1 MSSAARPPSLDDLRE
16 EIARID
22 HLLIRLVATRLRVAQ
37 RAIRT
42 RTRQGGDVSDPAQ
55 ERRVVDRARR
65 WALESGVPPEL
76 VDRLVRELMESA
88 KSGVARA
95 APTFPRSPT
104 TVPRSPGLAS
114 EGPAQTAPVRA
125 PVLGA

>member
-1 MSSAARPPSLDDLRE
+1 M
-16 EIARID
+16 D

-42 RTRQGGDVSDPAQ
+42 RTSQGGNVSDPAQ

-76 VDRLVRELMESA
+76 VDRLFRELMESA
-88 KSGVARA
+88 KSGVVRA
-95 APTFPRSPT
+95 APTLPRSAP
-104 TVPRSPGLAS
+104 TVPRAPGLPS
-114 EGPAQTAPVRA
+114 DGPAETAPMRA

>member
-1 MSSAARPPSLDDLRE
+1 MPSAAYPPSLGELRE
-16 EIARID
+16 EIARLD
-22 HLLIRLVATRLRVAQ
+22 HLLIRLVANRLKVAQ

-42 RTRQGGDVSDPAQ
+42 RTSLGGDVSDPAQ

-76 VDRLVRELMESA
+76 VDRLFRELMESA

-95 APTFPRSPT
+95 APSPPRPPT
-104 TVPRSPGLAS
+104 PAARVPGLPS
-114 EGPAQTAPVRA
+114 EGPAERPPMRA
-125 PVLGA
+125 PALDA

>member
-1 MSSAARPPSLDDLRE
+1 MRSAAYPPSLDELRE
-16 EIARID
+16 EIARLD

-42 RTRQGGDVSDPAQ
+42 RTSVGGDVSDPAQ

-76 VDRLVRELMESA
+76 VDRLFRELMESA
-88 KSGVARA
+88 KSGAARA
-95 APTFPRSPT
+95 TLSPPPSRTPAPRAPELPSE
-104 TVPRSPGLAS
+104 VPA
-114 EGPAQTAPVRA
+114 ETAPMRA